1 MLQQER
7 PVGILENAWAQREEV
22 LYPRMFGKMSRGIF
36 PLSTDDFGR
45 ISEGAIDPRW
55 LHLGV
60 FEYEPSSTRE
70 SWLYV
75 TSGGSTPWEG
85 CAEPIEEGAYSWLG
99 VEFVLE
105 THRQADWP
113 IPTLKRLLAYH
124 VLACC
129 GRFGDSPVPDYGH
142 RIPAGGPIDGKSS
155 ALRFLAICKPWH
167 YEPTCQLP
175 SGKFDFLH
183 VVGISESERDLAKQS
198 STAALVERL
207 RECNAAPVT
216 DALRKPVASAT

>member
-1 MLQQER
+1 MLQQETY
-7 PVGILENAWAQREEV
+7 VGILEDAWAHREEE
-22 LYPRMFGKMSRGIF
+22 LYPRIFGKVSRGIF
-36 PLSTDDFGR
+36 PLSFDDFQA
-45 ISEGAIDPRW
+45 ISEGDVDPRW

-60 FEYEPSSTRE
+60 FEYEPSPVRE

-85 CAEPIEEGAYSWLG
+85 CSEPIDPSSYSWLG

-105 THRQADWP
+105 TQSQADWA
-113 IPTLKRLLAYH
+113 ILTLKRLLAYH

-155 ALRFLAICKPWH
+155 DLRFLAICKPWH
-167 YEPTCQLP
+167 YEHTCQLP

-183 VVGISESERDLAKQS
+183 VVGISESERDLAKQT
-198 STAALVERL
+198 STLALIERL
-207 RECNAAPVT
+207 RECKAAPVT
-216 DALRKPVASAT
+216 DPLRMSVAGAT